1 MVFHSGLEAVGSFPG
16 PWSLLQWNERI
27 KCDSQGH
34 RSNVSLLIL
43 CHDIVIY
50 KVHTP
55 NQVTENWKKN
65 ISCLEY
71 TFMILCWATSVA
83 VPGPVQPTGHELDM
97 EACRRTR
104 YRHKP
109 TQAQEYTESYTNYV
123 GWRSSIEESSLDGTD
138 DGKEEW
144 RSSDDLSVATE
155 WTEGQM
161 PDPVFPA
168 PCLSLVPRLSEP
180 AQSPVLVL
188 KTPSRLSIL
197 VFYYCDKIP
206 RQLIEEKGCLC
217 FIVSESLESM
227 TIMARGMTAGR
238 QA

>member
-1 MVFHSGLEAVGSFPG
+1 MPGSVTPSAIG
-16 PWSLLQWNERI
+16 PMSAFWYCAMILSFTKFTLPIKLQ
-27 KCDSQGH
+27 KTG
-34 RSNVSLLIL
+34 
-43 CHDIVIY
+43 
-50 KVHTP
+50 
-55 NQVTENWKKN
+55 KKN

-71 TFMILCWATSVA
+71 TFMTLCWATSVA

-123 GWRSSIEESSLDGTD
+123 GWRSSIEESSLDSTD

-144 RSSDDLSVATE
+144 RSWDDLSVATE

-161 PDPVFPA
+161 PDPVSPV

-188 KTPSRLSIL
+188 KTASRLSIL
-197 VFYYCDKIP
+197 VFYYCDKITKTTY
-206 RQLIEEKGCLC
+206 RRKGL
-217 FIVSESLESM
+217 FVLYSFRELESM